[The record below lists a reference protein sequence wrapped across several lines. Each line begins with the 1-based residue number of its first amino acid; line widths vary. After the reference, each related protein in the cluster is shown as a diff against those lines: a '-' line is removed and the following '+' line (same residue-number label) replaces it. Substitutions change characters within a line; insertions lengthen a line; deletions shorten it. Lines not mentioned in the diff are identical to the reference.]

1 MALNRYPG
9 TYAPPEPPDDEEDE
23 DEVDGDDVEF

>member
-1 MALNRYPG
+1 MALNRCPG